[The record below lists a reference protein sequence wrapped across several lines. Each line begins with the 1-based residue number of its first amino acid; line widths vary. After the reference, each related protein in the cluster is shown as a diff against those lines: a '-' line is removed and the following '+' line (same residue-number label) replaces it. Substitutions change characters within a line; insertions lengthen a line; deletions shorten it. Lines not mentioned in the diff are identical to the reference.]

1 MKYRLP
7 SYKIGYGSKCLSLPG
22 FSVKNLSYTEEID
35 LAAKYDGGHLL
46 NRFFLTICAAASR
59 QNGWFLWT
67 IT

>member
-1 MKYRLP
+1 M
-7 SYKIGYGSKCLSLPG
+7 
-22 FSVKNLSYTEEID
+22 KNLSYTEEID